1 METMYS
7 ATRKGAGEIAKG
19 RLEREDGALLG
30 LRSLGQKPASSWSS
44 TPTGNALPKVLEI
57 LPRGE
62 TFIITRPLMLL
73 RKPKAERTFLQVFLP
88 SSFGID
94 SSRMVAT
101 SLEVLPLSLSYRC
114 HIRQSFWPRH
124 HGAHRTCSTQGWY
137 APQILR
143 YVSLP

>member
-7 ATRKGAGEIAKG
+7 ATRKGVGEIAKG

-30 LRSLGQKPASSWSS
+30 LRSLGHKPASSWSS

-94 SSRMVAT
+94 SSRMDAT
-101 SLEVLPLSLSYRC
+101 SLEVLPLSLSYRGSVA
-114 HIRQSFWPRH
+114 ISGKVFGPD
-124 HGAHRTCSTQGWY
+124 TTQAWY

>member
-7 ATRKGAGEIAKG
+7 ATRKGVGEI

-30 LRSLGQKPASSWSS
+30 LRSLGHKPASSWSS

-94 SSRMVAT
+94 SSRMDAT
-101 SLEVLPLSLSYRC
+101 SLEVLPLSLSYRG
-114 HIRQSFWPRH
+114 SV
-124 HGAHRTCSTQGWY
+124 AKTDTTQAWY

>member
-62 TFIITRPLMLL
+62 TLFISCAADFVPVLTMHWPAPARCQ
-73 RKPKAERTFLQVFLP
+73 LQL
-88 SSFGID
+88 
-94 SSRMVAT
+94 
-101 SLEVLPLSLSYRC
+101 
-114 HIRQSFWPRH
+114 
-124 HGAHRTCSTQGWY
+124 
-137 APQILR
+137 
-143 YVSLP
+143 